1 MKYICKKRLENILFW
16 FVIIFALAFLSLS
29 YYEFFDSIIYS
40 KTARSYDI
48 ERYVTFIGFLFMY
61 QSGIII
67 LGLITYCLFIW
78 STNLKTYIKRILFSF
93 VLLSFIFKIL
103 FMFLYLNPLEI
114 IFENLALMSENI
126 HSFSIFFIFENFHL
140 IFIVFAIWYK
150 IQAIKK
156 NKENQRFFGNIIKLE
171 NNDLFVNKTKTTDK
185 FMLFKNG
192 DKKIFFNFENEE
204 KNIKEQ
210 IKNILKT
217 DQVKAKMNFKYQFI
231 EKNISQSK
239 FEIIFKSQK
248 EKLKLSFDLY
258 ITSEDLILKRTT
270 ITKNQLLKEKLEF
283 SLPETSH
290 LLLTA

>member
-1 MKYICKKRLENILFW
+1 MLFFAGEMVLFDLQRFVNIN
-16 FVIIFALAFLSLS
+16 SL
-29 YYEFFDSIIYS
+29 IIY
-40 KTARSYDI
+40 
-48 ERYVTFIGFLFMY
+48 
-61 QSGIII
+61 
-67 LGLITYCLFIW
+67 
-78 STNLKTYIKRILFSF
+78 
-93 VLLSFIFKIL
+93 FIFQQ
-103 FMFLYLNPLEI
+103 
-114 IFENLALMSENI
+114 
-126 HSFSIFFIFENFHL
+126 FHL
-140 IFIVFAIWYK
+140 VFLVFIVWYK
-150 IQAIKK
+150 IQAIRK
-156 NKENQRFFGNIIKLE
+156 NNENQRFFENIIKLE
-171 NNDLFVNKTKTTDK
+171 NNDLFVNETKTTDK

-248 EKLKLSFDLY
+248 QKVKLSFDLY